1 MLRQQTEWHRHF
13 DYPMEISSF
22 HFQNKI
28 AEYHLFGRLF
38 LQLFKVMLHGTIR
51 NDGFQRNAALQRW
64 NNVVTIR
71 DNVATLL

>member
-1 MLRQQTEWHRHF
+1 MLRQQTEWHRQF

-28 AEYHLFGRLF
+28 AEYHLFGRPF

-51 NDGFQRNAALQRW
+51 NDGF
-64 NNVVTIR
+64 
-71 DNVATLL
+71 